1 MDANFN
7 SYIKDLPSFYHV
19 TEADSK
25 QAASNHQLTKDWK
38 KTDYAKSLSN
48 AMKFYDNIENEG
60 EPIFRG
66 DSKSVQK
73 LYDELGKLN
82 KNMVE
87 TKGKRNEKV
96 KESKN
101 F

>member
-1 MDANFN
+1 
-7 SYIKDLPSFYHV
+7 
-19 TEADSK
+19 
-25 QAASNHQLTKDWK
+25 
-38 KTDYAKSLSN
+38 
-48 AMKFYDNIENEG
+48 MKFYDIIENEG

-87 TKGKRNEKV
+87 TKGKRSEKV

-101 F
+101 L

>member
-7 SYIKDLPSFYHV
+7 TYIKDLPSFYHGP
-19 TEADSK
+19 EAESK
-25 QAASNHQLTKDWK
+25 QADSNHQLTKDWK

-48 AMKFYDNIENEG
+48 AMKFYDIIENEG

-87 TKGKRNEKV
+87 TKGKRSEKV

-101 F
+101 L

>member
-1 MDANFN
+1 
-7 SYIKDLPSFYHV
+7 
-19 TEADSK
+19 
-25 QAASNHQLTKDWK
+25 
-38 KTDYAKSLSN
+38 
-48 AMKFYDNIENEG
+48 MKFYDIIENEG

-66 DSKSVQK
+66 DSKAVQK

-96 KESKN
+96 RESKN
-101 F
+101 L